1 MAHRYDTRA
10 SRPEGALPLQ
20 ATYAAAESAKKAAA
34 AAVSAELRAVASQ
47 NDDDLAPTP
56 SAVRVAAR
64 ERLARSEP
72 RVVSSQ
78 RFNNRPAA
86 ADIQHLRNEWKR
98 QQPAQ
103 HLGQGDA
110 VAIAEGGQPP
120 ANRNSAVPM
129 PASDQATAEQQIVVY
144 EHRGIRIELLV
155 GDIACQAT
163 EAIVNAAHPSLVGGR
178 GVTGALVEAAG
189 PKFRSECAEFVRRHG
204 RIANTECGITGAGQ
218 LPAYFVV
225 HVVSFRATT
234 GTNDDKTS
242 DAMLTT
248 YLNLFSA
255 IGELDVSSVA
265 VPVIGA
271 DSYYGVPLEVT
282 AEAAVTAVLLVA
294 EEAGQ
299 THSELRLV
307 RFVLPD
313 AAHVSAYKQAF
324 DDAGL
329 RACKDTMKPTSP
341 APQSRQSTIP
351 GVGARGIR
359 EDDMDSCVSHVSDWA
374 EASTNSLIR
383 GDVTDASIRTRGR
396 PMKIAALSE
405 KEKTHLHTRPRNS
418 PDSPS
423 RWPIDKGAKIQDGI
437 NSVSAVNSK
446 FEFKPRPY
454 NGNGWV
460 DQYLTQFKYG
470 AESAK
475 WPREEWGLR
484 LITALEGKALRVIT
498 ESRLPPDQKPSFEI
512 VAKLLRDTFASD
524 ASRDVWL
531 TTLEHRRRYQ
541 NESLTELSQAITE
554 LVSKAFPGTD
564 VEERHRIAV
573 GYFAR
578 ATGSSLRQHT
588 LASRPKS
595 LAEALQTA
603 LAFEN
608 ACRLDDLDEKRVK
621 TVDRS
626 SKIRTMGAGP
636 EGDDQSNESSAV
648 YVTQSNSDVRHD
660 RQAAADR
667 QTPRPAGRIIWQFCG
682 KNGHGAKDCW
692 AGNRAAPYGRQENQS
707 HWPTRT
713 EQEAGDRVHRLE
725 RELMLMNEQV
735 RQLTTDRQPAKAAI
749 AHGVGAPA
757 QSELPPRL
765 PGSCYNCGATDHWA
779 NACPQPR
786 NQGRGRGRGRGRWG
800 NGSGRGGSE
809 RPLGY
814 GQQ

>member
-1 MAHRYDTRA
+1 
-10 SRPEGALPLQ
+10 
-20 ATYAAAESAKKAAA
+20 
-34 AAVSAELRAVASQ
+34 
-47 NDDDLAPTP
+47 
-56 SAVRVAAR
+56 
-64 ERLARSEP
+64 
-72 RVVSSQ
+72 
-78 RFNNRPAA
+78 
-86 ADIQHLRNEWKR
+86 
-98 QQPAQ
+98 
-103 HLGQGDA
+103 
-110 VAIAEGGQPP
+110 VAIPALG
-120 ANRNSAVPM
+120 ANR
-129 PASDQATAEQQIVVY
+129 
-144 EHRGIRIELLV
+144 
-155 GDIACQAT
+155 
-163 EAIVNAAHPSLVGGR
+163 
-178 GVTGALVEAAG
+178 
-189 PKFRSECAEFVRRHG
+189 
-204 RIANTECGITGAGQ
+204 
-218 LPAYFVV
+218 
-225 HVVSFRATT
+225 
-234 GTNDDKTS
+234 
-242 DAMLTT
+242 
-248 YLNLFSA
+248 
-255 IGELDVSSVA
+255 
-265 VPVIGA
+265 
-271 DSYYGVPLEVT
+271 YYGISVDMT
-282 AEAAVTAVLLVA
+282 AEAAVTALLLVA
-294 EEAGQ
+294 DEASQ

-307 RFVLPD
+307 RFVLSD

-329 RACKDTMKPTSP
+329 RTCRDTRKPTSP
-341 APQSRQSTIP
+341 ASQSRQSTIP
-351 GVGARGIR
+351 GIGARGSR
-359 EDDMDSCVSHVSDWA
+359 EDDMASCVSHVSDWA
-374 EASTNSLIR
+374 EASTNSLMR
-383 GDVTDASIRTRGR
+383 GDVTDVTIRTRGR

-418 PDSPS
+418 PDSLS
-423 RWPIDKGAKIQDGI
+423 RRPIDKGAKIQDGI
-437 NSVSAVNSK
+437 NLVSAVNSK

-460 DQYLTQFKYG
+460 DQYLTQFRYG

-484 LITALEGKALRVIT
+484 LITTLEGKALRVIT
-498 ESRLPPDQKPSFEI
+498 ESRLPPDQTPSFEI

-578 ATGSSLRQHT
+578 AMGSSLRQHT

-621 TVDRS
+621 TVDRPG
-626 SKIRTMGAGP
+626 KIRAMGAGP
-636 EGDDQSNESSAV
+636 DGEAQTSDSSAV
-648 YVTQSNSDVRHD
+648 YATQLNNDGHHG

-667 QTPRPAGRIIWQFCG
+667 LPPAGRIVCQLCG

-692 AGNRAAPYGRQENQS
+692 AGNRTAQYGRQENHS
-707 HWPTRT
+707 RWPTRA

-735 RQLTTDRQPAKAAI
+735 RQLTTGRQSASAAV
-749 AHGVGAPA
+749 APGVSAPA
-757 QSELPPRL
+757 TSELPPRL
-765 PGSCYNCGATDHWA
+765 PGSCYNCGATNHWA

-800 NGSGRGGSE
+800 NGSGRGASG
-809 RPLGY
+809 RPLGSS
-814 GQQ
+814 QQ